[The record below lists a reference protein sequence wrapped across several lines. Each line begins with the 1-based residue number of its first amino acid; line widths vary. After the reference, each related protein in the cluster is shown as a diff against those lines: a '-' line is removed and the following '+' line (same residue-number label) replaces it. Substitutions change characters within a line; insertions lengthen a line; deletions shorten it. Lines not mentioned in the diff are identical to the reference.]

1 MLWPEPAWPKADGP
15 APFPERVRAGET
27 QDRRPFRV
35 ASGPPHSSPGPSEPF
50 HFPLM
55 NGITVSRIKHVIIGL
70 AAVAALVAVP
80 AGARAATERPGQAVA
95 DVVTPDGHPVCGL
108 CW

>member
-1 MLWPEPAWPKADGP
+1 
-15 APFPERVRAGET
+15 
-27 QDRRPFRV
+27 
-35 ASGPPHSSPGPSEPF
+35 
-50 HFPLM
+50 M